1 MKKLLI
7 LIMMLASFALGNS
20 ELMATELAIITYESH
35 PVVLAD
41 RIDCMDEV
49 YPEAWGT
56 WCILGSFDNQL
67 FIHAVQLTPWEPT
80 HTHWIE
86 YPQQVWGVEL
96 VHPSGINLLIY
107 VDYEVNLTA
116 YILNPGQGLPPVAQ

>member
-1 MKKLLI
+1 MKKLLV

-20 ELMATELAIITYESH
+20 ELMAMELAIITYESH
-35 PVVLAD
+35 PVVLD
-41 RIDCMDEV
+41 DSTGCMDEV
-49 YPEAWGT
+49 YPEAWVT
-56 WCILGSFDNQL
+56 WCILGSFDNHL
-67 FIHAVQLTPWEPT
+67 FIHAVKLTPWEPT

-86 YPQQVWGVEL
+86 YPQQLWGVEL